1 MKRVLITIYCFLC
14 PLFLFCGTPRQLILT
29 SPSYIEGAGLFHNF
43 HIVLGLLKFYEDD
56 RFASLTVDFGDKG
69 LYYEPKYGGNW
80 WSYYFE
86 PIELNPIMTQTKR
99 RSIVKCLS
107 DEEKAY
113 FGNSALFYFSRKLG
127 SSLIEKYIKLKPF
140 LIKEIENFVR
150 ENFSEI
156 YTIGVHYRG
165 SDKKAEAPLVSL
177 EKVKICLKSQI
188 KKLKSSD
195 YKIFLATDERVAV
208 EYFQKYFPN
217 KLIYQKGLYSKDGV
231 GAHYIHRGFE
241 SGRRAVIDCYLLSKC
256 HLLIRTSSNLSAAS
270 AFINP
275 KLPLINLNKIY
286 TKRAAA
292 DESRLNE
299 INTLT
304 KNF

>member
-1 MKRVLITIYCFLC
+1 MKGASTVVCCLLC
-14 PLFLFCGTPRQLILT
+14 PVFLFCGTPRQLILT

-43 HIVLGLLKFYEDD
+43 HIVLGLLKFCEDD
-56 RFASLTVDFGDKG
+56 RFSSLMVDFGDKG
-69 LYYEPKYGGNW
+69 LYYEPKYGKNW

-86 PIELNPIMTQTKR
+86 PVELKPIRPQTKR
-99 RSIVKCLS
+99 RSIVKYLS

-113 FGNSALFYFSRKLG
+113 FGNSTLFYFSRKLG
-127 SSLIEKYIKLKPF
+127 SSLIKKYIKLKPF
-140 LIKEIENFVR
+140 LIQDIENFVT
-150 ENFSEI
+150 ENFSET

-165 SDKKAEAPLVSL
+165 SDKKAEAPPVSL
-177 EKVKICLKSQI
+177 EKVKICLKTQI

-195 YKIFLATDERVAV
+195 YKIFLATDEKAAL
-208 EYFQKYFPN
+208 EYFQKYFPD
-217 KLIYQKGLYSKDGV
+217 KLIYQKGLYSKGDV